1 MTEQLRTIAERIKSV
16 REILDL
22 SEAQVAD
29 LAGMTLEEYQ
39 KYERAQVD
47 FSFSALHNIAKALGV
62 DVTDL
67 LTGESAKLSHYILTR
82 AGEGHSIQRN
92 NAYDYKHLALNF
104 RNKLIEPFLV
114 TLEPDAADTKKT
126 PNSHNGQE
134 FDYVL
139 EGRLKIVLSGQEL
152 ILNVGDSLF
161 YNSSFPHAMYALD
174 GKPASFLAIVTE

>member
-1 MTEQLRTIAERIKSV
+1 MTEQMKRIGERIRSV
-16 REILDL
+16 REILELTPD
-22 SEAQVAD
+22 AVAKAAD
-29 LAGMTLEEYQ
+29 LTVEEYLR
-39 KYERAQVD
+39 YESAQVD
-47 FSFSALHNIAKALGV
+47 FSFSVLHNIAKALGI

-67 LTGESAKLSHYILTR
+67 ITGESAKLSHYILTR

-104 RNKLIEPFLV
+104 KNKLIEPFLV
-114 TLEPDAADTKKT
+114 TLEPDEAGMDKT

-139 EGRLKIVLSGQEL
+139 SGRLKIVISGQEL
-152 ILNVGDSLF
+152 ILNPGDSLF

-174 GKPASFLAIVTE
+174 GKSASFLAVVTE

>member
-1 MTEQLRTIAERIKSV
+1 M
-16 REILDL
+16 
-22 SEAQVAD
+22 
-29 LAGMTLEEYQ
+29 
-39 KYERAQVD
+39 
-47 FSFSALHNIAKALGV
+47 
-62 DVTDL
+62 
-67 LTGESAKLSHYILTR
+67 
-82 AGEGHSIQRN
+82 
-92 NAYDYKHLALNF
+92 
-104 RNKLIEPFLV
+104 V